1 MRSCQVSEP
10 DWTPSKQ
17 PKTDPTL
24 RCQMRQ
30 PRQVGSALQGLA
42 HSEPD
47 RAASAL
53 LIVVNETAAY
63 HSTSVQQYD
72 QSAAPLRPPL
82 SIGEQ
87 GEVARWP
94 MSPPGWI
101 GIWRRLYEFN
111 GSAMWSSVTII
122 IVVAIVN
129 PEYYNV
135 QISKER
141 RIDQKSSLICLYGPP
156 LIYASLVLALWP
168 RNWCVSP
175 ALALFELLEPT
186 SPPSEP
192 ATNLW

>member
-1 MRSCQVSEP
+1 
-10 DWTPSKQ
+10 
-17 PKTDPTL
+17 
-24 RCQMRQ
+24 MRQ

-53 LIVVNETAAY
+53 LIVVTDTAAY
-63 HSTSVQQYD
+63 HSTSVQQYG
-72 QSAAPLRPPL
+72 QSAAPLEAACVARLSNRQGRRMLPQTASRIRSPL

-94 MSPPGWI
+94 MSPVGWI
-101 GIWRRLYEFN
+101 GIWRRYEFN
-111 GSAMWSSVTII
+111 GSAMWSYVTII

-129 PEYYNV
+129 PGYYNI
-135 QISKER
+135 QISNER
-141 RIDQKSSLICLYGPP
+141 RIHQRSSLNRFCGPP

-186 SPPSEP
+186 SPPSESV
-192 ATNLW
+192 ANLW